1 MHDARSLHWF
11 APLCEEVHAELMR
24 MDANQPDR
32 TAEFHEELV
41 LIDQRINGWT
51 QSLGNP
57 NLSPQLRNAIEAEW
71 NDALR
76 RKEELSE
83 QIHSQSARQNRA
95 DVILDPQQVLDRI
108 DRLSKVLA
116 TDNVTAINMELSL
129 HIDRIDCF
137 PDGRVVMRT
146 CRLGALTGAIPA
158 LADRTD
164 IATGAASP
172 SNSRNSRARRRSPMN
187 TGLER
192 SEDHKSLVHFA
203 SDPNRFA
210 DLANQWFWE
219 DEFHVPGRKIS
230 WVEENAEAVFM
241 RRQESRL
248 PYSALAVEFDRSIRT
263 IGNAIDHYLSQHP
276 GEKDGVILRRGGK
289 RKPKFDLASFGAETR
304 QLWESGWSKEKL
316 AEKFECSAPT
326 ITKALIWA
334 YAVDGLEVPVRFTAH
349 DALVA
354 DARRLLDEK
363 CALNDIAKRMKKSTT
378 TIRKYLKESFS
389 VEGKAMPDLRRRR
402 GE

>member
-1 MHDARSLHWF
+1 MHDARSLNWF
-11 APLCEEVHAELMR
+11 APLCEEVRAELKR
-24 MDANQPDR
+24 VGATQPDR
-32 TAEFHEELV
+32 TADFHEELV

-57 NLSPQLRNAIEAEW
+57 DLSPQLRNAIEIEW

-95 DVILDPQQVLDRI
+95 DVILEPHQVLDRI
-108 DRLSKVLA
+108 DRLSQVLA
-116 TDNVTAINMELSL
+116 TDNATAINMELSL

-146 CRLGALTGAIPA
+146 CRLGALAGAIPA
-158 LADRTD
+158 LADRSD
-164 IATGAASP
+164 VATGVASP

-210 DLANQWFWE
+210 DLADKWFWE

-248 PYSALAVEFDRSIRT
+248 PYSALAIEFKVSIRT
-263 IGNAIDHYLSQHP
+263 IGNAIDYYLAQHP
-276 GEKDGVILRRGGK
+276 DEKDGVTLRRGGK
-289 RKPKFDLASFGAETR
+289 RKPKFNLASFGVEAR

-316 AEKFECSAPT
+316 AEKFDCSAPT
-326 ITKALIWA
+326 ITKALVWA
-334 YAVDGLEVPVRFTAH
+334 YAVDGLEVPVRITAH
-349 DALVA
+349 DAIVA
-354 DARRLLDEK
+354 EARRLLDDK
-363 CALNDIAKRMKKSTT
+363 KSLNVIAERMKLSTT

-389 VEGKAMPDLRRRR
+389 AEGKAMPDLRRCR
-402 GE
+402 GG